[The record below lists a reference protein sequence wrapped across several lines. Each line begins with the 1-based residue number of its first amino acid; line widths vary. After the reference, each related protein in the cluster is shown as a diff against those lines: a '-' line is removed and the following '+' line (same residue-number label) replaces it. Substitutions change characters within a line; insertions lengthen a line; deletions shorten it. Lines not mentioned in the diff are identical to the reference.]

1 MIKNRRI
8 PKLAKKIF
16 QRNSPN
22 NVLMQELKE
31 KPLAYKLKP
40 NFVEKIELQE
50 IPKNPT
56 GFEFPDGVEEKLPFH
71 VQRTTSG
78 SLPVF
83 IDYK

>member
-16 QRNSPN
+16 QTNVPN

-31 KPLAYKLKP
+31 KPLTFNLKP

-56 GFEFPDGVEEKLPFH
+56 GFEFPDGVGEKLPFY
-71 VQRTTSG
+71 VQRTNSG
-78 SLPVF
+78 SLPVY